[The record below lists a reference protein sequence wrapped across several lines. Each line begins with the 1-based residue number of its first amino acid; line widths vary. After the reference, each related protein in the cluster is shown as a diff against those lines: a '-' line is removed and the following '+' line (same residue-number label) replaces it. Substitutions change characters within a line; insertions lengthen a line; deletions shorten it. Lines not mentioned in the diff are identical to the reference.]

1 MVALAVMATAAAAVV
16 ALAGAVPEVRAV
28 VPKVF
33 TLNNT
38 RPYPKHKKKQKLQ
51 NKLPHFNSFPSIYYY
66 FCYVI
71 L

>member
-1 MVALAVMATAAAAVV
+1 MAAALMVALAVMATAAAAVV

-38 RPYPKHKKKQKLQ
+38 RPYPKHKKQKNITEYIAQ
-51 NKLPHFNSFPSIYYY
+51 F
-66 FCYVI
+66 
-71 L
+71 

>member
-16 ALAGAVPEVRAV
+16 ALAGAAPEVRAV

-38 RPYPKHKKKQKLQ
+38 RPYPKHKKQKK
-51 NKLPHFNSFPSIYYY
+51 NYRIY
-66 FCYVI
+66 CPI
-71 L
+71 LILSRPYITISAM

>member
-1 MVALAVMATAAAAVV
+1 MAAALMVALAVMATAAAAVV

-38 RPYPKHKKKQKLQ
+38 RPYPKHKKKTK
-51 NKLPHFNSFPSIYYY
+51 ITE
-66 FCYVI
+66 
-71 L
+71 